1 MSFSENLIKSVS
13 EILSVS
19 QLNRMVGML
28 FERELS
34 LMWIRGEIS
43 NFVQAASGHWYFTL
57 KDERAAVK
65 GVMFRG
71 KAASTGFM
79 PRSGDKVEVR
89 ARVSLY
95 EPRGDFQLQVDMM
108 RRAGQG
114 DLHEAFLR
122 IKQKLE
128 SEGLFDPARKK
139 TIPLFPK
146 AIGVVTS
153 LTAAALQDVL
163 TALAR
168 RAPYVPVIIY
178 PSLVQGQEA
187 VASLMAALEQAGQ
200 RQEVDVL
207 LLVRGGGSIEDL
219 WSFNDEQL
227 ARLIA
232 RCSIPVISGVGHETD
247 FTIADFVADLRAPTP
262 TAAAELACVS
272 GQDLSRRINHAV
284 NVLNRIQQRQL
295 EMAGMRLDRA
305 ASRLVSPGQL
315 LLRYG
320 QKNSYL
326 LQSLEKS
333 FRRKKDALQ
342 TRVTLLNNAL
352 QYNKPDIAKERVRV
366 KQYTSRLHQLWS
378 FQMSKRVAALEK
390 LDSNLRNMNPRAIL
404 GRGFSITYDE
414 FGNIVRDPA
423 KLGANQKLRLELE
436 KGIQNVVVI
445 KDNPQ
450 ELL

>member
-1 MSFSENLIKSVS
+1 MSFSENLTKSIT

-34 LMWIRGEIS
+34 VMWIRGEIS

-71 KAASTGFM
+71 KAASTGFT

-128 SEGLFDPARKK
+128 AEGLFDPARKK

-153 LTAAALQDVL
+153 LSAAALQDVL

-168 RAPYVPVIIY
+168 RAPYVPIIIY

-187 VASLMAALEQAGQ
+187 VASLMAALEQAER

-219 WSFNDEQL
+219 WSFNDEGL
-227 ARLIA
+227 ARLVA

-295 EMAGMRLDRA
+295 EMAGMRLDKA
-305 ASRLVSPGQL
+305 TARLVSPAQL

-366 KQYTSRLHQLWS
+366 NQYTSRLQQLWS
-378 FQMSKRVAALEK
+378 FQMSKRVAELEK
-390 LDSNLRNMNPRAIL
+390 LGSNLRNMNPRAIL

-423 KLGANQKLRLELE
+423 KLCVNQKLRLELE

>member
-128 SEGLFDPARKK
+128 SEGLFDPACKK

-187 VASLMAALEQAGQ
+187 VASLMVALEQAEQ

>member
-1 MSFSENLIKSVS
+1 MSFSENLTKSVT
-13 EILSVS
+13 EILSIS
-19 QLNRMVGML
+19 QLNRRVGML
-28 FERELS
+28 FERELPV
-34 LMWIRGEIS
+34 MWIRGEVS
-43 NFVQAASGHWYFTL
+43 NFVQATSGHWYFTL

-71 KAASTGFM
+71 KAVSTGFT
-79 PRSGDKVEVR
+79 PRSGDRVEVR

-122 IKQKLE
+122 IRQKLE

-139 TIPLFPK
+139 DIPQFPK

-153 LTAAALQDVL
+153 LSAAALQDVL

-187 VASLMAALEQAGQ
+187 PASLMAALEQAQQ

-219 WSFNDEQL
+219 WSFNDEGL
-227 ARLIA
+227 ARLVA
-232 RCSIPVISGVGHETD
+232 SCRIPVISGVGHETD

-284 NVLNRIQQRQL
+284 NVLNRVQQRQL
-295 EMAGMRLDRA
+295 EMVGMRLDKA
-305 ASRLVSPGQL
+305 VARLVSPAQL

-333 FRRKKDALQ
+333 FHRKKDALQ

-366 KQYTSRLHQLWS
+366 KQYASRLGQLWS
-378 FQMSKRVAALEK
+378 LQIGKRVARHEK

-423 KLGANQKLRLELE
+423 KLCANQTLRLELE

-450 ELL
+450 GLL

>member
-1 MSFSENLIKSVS
+1 MSFSENLTKSIT

-19 QLNRMVGML
+19 QLNRMIGTL
-28 FERELS
+28 FEQELS
-34 LMWIRGEIS
+34 VMWIRGEVS

-57 KDERAAVK
+57 KDDRASVK

-139 TIPLFPK
+139 NIPMFPK

-153 LTAAALQDVL
+153 LSAAALQDVL

-187 VASLMAALEQAGQ
+187 VASLIAALEQAEQ

-219 WSFNDEQL
+219 WSFNDEGL
-227 ARLIA
+227 ARLVA
-232 RCSIPVISGVGHETD
+232 RCTIPVISGVGHETD

-272 GQDLSRRINHAV
+272 GQDLSRRIDHAI
-284 NVLNRIQQRQL
+284 NVLNRIQQRQI
-295 EMAGMRLDRA
+295 EMACMRLDKA
-305 ASRLVSPGQL
+305 AARLVSPAQL

-333 FRRKKDALQ
+333 LRRKKDALQ
-342 TRVTLLNNAL
+342 ARVTLLNNTL
-352 QYNKPDIAKERVRV
+352 QYNKPDIARERVRV
-366 KQYTSRLHQLWS
+366 NQSLSRLQQLWS
-378 FQMSKRVAALEK
+378 FQMRQRLAVLERM
-390 LDSNLRNMNPRAIL
+390 DSNLRNMNPRAIL

-423 KLGANQKLRLELE
+423 KLGANQRLRLELE

-445 KDNPQ
+445 KDNPE

>member
-1 MSFSENLIKSVS
+1 
-13 EILSVS
+13 
-19 QLNRMVGML
+19 MVGML

-71 KAASTGFM
+71 KAASTGFV
-79 PRSGDKVEVR
+79 PRGGDKVEVR

-305 ASRLVSPGQL
+305 ASRLVSPAQL

>member
-1 MSFSENLIKSVS
+1 MSFSENLNKSVS
-13 EILSVS
+13 EILSIS

-95 EPRGDFQLQVDMM
+95 EPRGDFQLQVEMM

-128 SEGLFDPARKK
+128 SEGLFDSARKK
-139 TIPLFPK
+139 TIPLFPR

-153 LTAAALQDVL
+153 LSAAALRDVL

-187 VASLMAALEQAGQ
+187 VASLMSALEQAEQ

-227 ARLIA
+227 ARLVA

-247 FTIADFVADLRAPTP
+247 FTVADFVADLRAPTP

-272 GQDLSRRINHAV
+272 GQELSRRIHHAV

-295 EMAGMRLDRA
+295 EMAGM
-305 ASRLVSPGQL
+305 SSL
-315 LLRYG
+315 LHT
-320 QKNSYL
+320 
-326 LQSLEKS
+326 E
-333 FRRKKDALQ
+333 D
-342 TRVTLLNNAL
+342 
-352 QYNKPDIAKERVRV
+352 
-366 KQYTSRLHQLWS
+366 S
-378 FQMSKRVAALEK
+378 FQH
-390 LDSNLRNMNPRAIL
+390 RN
-404 GRGFSITYDE
+404 
-414 FGNIVRDPA
+414 PA
-423 KLGANQKLRLELE
+423 SE
-436 KGIQNVVVI
+436 
-445 KDNPQ
+445 
-450 ELL
+450 

>member
-1 MSFSENLIKSVS
+1 MSFSENLNKSVS
-13 EILSVS
+13 EILSIS

-95 EPRGDFQLQVDMM
+95 EPRGDFQLQVEMM

-128 SEGLFDPARKK
+128 SEGLFDSARKK
-139 TIPLFPK
+139 TIPLFPR

-153 LTAAALQDVL
+153 LSAAALRDVL

-187 VASLMAALEQAGQ
+187 VASLMSALEQAEQ

-227 ARLIA
+227 ARLVA
-232 RCSIPVISGVGHETD
+232 RCNIPVISGVGHETD
-247 FTIADFVADLRAPTP
+247 FTVADFVADLRAPTP

-272 GQDLSRRINHAV
+272 GQELSRRIHHAV

-295 EMAGMRLDRA
+295 EMAGMRMDKA
-305 ASRLVSPGQL
+305 AARLVSPAQL

-320 QKNSYL
+320 QKNSHL

-342 TRVTLLNNAL
+342 TRVTLLNNSL
-352 QYNKPDIAKERVRV
+352 QYNKPDIAKERLRV
-366 KQYTSRLHQLWS
+366 NQYTKRLEQLWS
-378 FQMSKRVAALEK
+378 FQISKRVASLEK
-390 LDSNLRNMNPRAIL
+390 LGSNLRNMNPRAIL

-423 KLGANQKLRLELE
+423 KLGANQRLRLELE

-450 ELL
+450 ELF

>member
-71 KAASTGFM
+71 KAASTGFV
-79 PRSGDKVEVR
+79 PRGGDKVEVR

-232 RCSIPVISGVGHETD
+232 SCSIPVISGVGHETD

-305 ASRLVSPGQL
+305 ASRLVSPAQL

>member
-71 KAASTGFM
+71 KAASTGFV
-79 PRSGDKVEVR
+79 PRGGDKVEVR

-305 ASRLVSPGQL
+305 ASRLVSPAQL